1 MYAIVDIETTGGYA
15 AANGI
20 TEISIHIF
28 DGEKII
34 EQFETLINPK
44 QAIPKYIQ
52 AFTGITNEMV
62 QEAPQFEEVAEKIYT
77 ILQGNIFVAHNVN
90 FDYSFIKSHLEFY
103 GYSLNAKKLCTLR
116 LARQI
121 FPGLPS
127 YSLGNLCQSLEIEL
141 KNRHRAGGDAE
152 ATVTL
157 FQKLLAQ
164 DNKNIIAASLHR
176 HSKERVLPPNVP
188 QQHFAQLPSTP
199 GVYYFHDNKNKVIY
213 VGKAKNIKKRVNS
226 HFSNNSDSKQR
237 QNFLRHTYGISFKSC
252 GTELMAS
259 ILEAAEIK
267 RLWPLFNQAQKQPED
282 VYGIYLYE
290 DQNGY
295 LRLVIDKKRRH
306 STPVCSFHYKVDIH
320 NFLKKLITRFNL
332 CPRLCY
338 IQMDNEKC
346 VGIIEKYC
354 YGACEQSEEALL
366 YNGRVLEALESLKE
380 RPSYIVFDKGLEEE
394 QSSCIVVEKGS
405 LVGMGYVPAGIDAGN
420 MEAIKE
426 CLQPMKENAVIR
438 QLLNR
443 YLEQFSHKVVYLNR

>member
-176 HSKERVLPPNVP
+176 HSKEHVLPPNVP

-346 VGIIEKYC
+346 VGIIEEYC